1 MKHSAKNL
9 SERAIKLS
17 CRKLWKVYGSGRS
30 EPFFDEPSVTR
41 SVEEGKAVA
50 ALRDANL
57 DIRHGEIFV
66 IMGLSGSGKSTLLR
80 CLTRLVEPSFGN
92 VVIDGADFTALEPKE
107 LMQFRRHKLAM
118 VFQHFALLPHLNVA
132 ENIALPLKI
141 RGATNDEIKRVVP
154 DTITL
159 VGLAGKADRLPHQL
173 SGGQQQRVGLARA
186 LAGDPEF
193 LFLDEPFSALD
204 PLIRRELQQELL
216 KLQARL
222 HKTMVFVTHD
232 FSEAVKLGD
241 RIAIMSDGR
250 IVQMGTPEEIVAEP
264 ADAYVASFV
273 AGVDQTTVVSCRRI
287 AAPPRPIHYDVVVDG
302 RRKIVDIAAI
312 VAGANGPVGVRDEEG
327 GICGEIEAAA
337 ILRLM
342 SAASGARA
350 LP

>member
-1 MKHSAKNL
+1 MKHSAKLL

-17 CRKLWKVYGSGRS
+17 CRKLWKVYGSSHG
-30 EPFFDEPSVTR
+30 EPFFDEAGVRR
-41 SVEEGKAVA
+41 SLESSKAVA

-92 VVIDGADFTALEPKE
+92 VVIDGKDFTSLDTKA
-107 LMQFRRHKLAM
+107 LMQVRRHNLAM

-132 ENIALPLKI
+132 DNIALPLKI
-141 RGATNDEIKRVVP
+141 RGSSAEEIARVVP
-154 DTITL
+154 EATAL
-159 VGLAGKADRLPHQL
+159 VGLSGMSDRLPHQL

-186 LAGDPEF
+186 LAGDPDL

-216 KLQARL
+216 RLQARL

-232 FSEAVKLGD
+232 FSEAVRLGD

-273 AGVDQTTVVSCRRI
+273 AGVDQTSVISCRRL
-287 AAPPRPIHYDVVVDG
+287 ASPARPVHYDVVVDG
-302 RRKIVDIAAI
+302 RRKIVEIAAI
-312 VAGANGPVGVRDEEG
+312 VAGANGAVGVRDEEG
-327 GICGEIEAAA
+327 RICGEIESAA
-337 ILRLM
+337 ILRMM
-342 SAASGARA
+342 SAAAGTRV